1 MEEAAKTEIEAI
13 TTEEKTLL
21 RWKVHLAGRDRLYRP
36 VLAVVLIV
44 LVLAYL
50 QHLSGQ
56 KWFTVFGCAFLFL
69 SLADY
74 FFPLNFRLTDK
85 GACRSGIFGTKFLP
99 WERVKHCY
107 LDDKGI
113 KLSTLPKRSALEG
126 FKGLYLYFG
135 DNRDELVE
143 AVRRLAP
150 VSDSGKRSGDNKG
163 RGE

>member
-1 MEEAAKTEIEAI
+1 VRIFLEEAAKTEIEVI
-13 TTEEKTLL
+13 GTEEKILL
-21 RWKVHLAGRDRLYRP
+21 RWKVHLAGRDKLYRP
-36 VLAVVLIV
+36 VLAVVFIAFV
-44 LVLAYL
+44 LVYL

-56 KWFTVFGCAFLFL
+56 KWVTIFGCAFLFL

-74 FFPLNFRLTDK
+74 FFPLNLRLTNK
-85 GACRSGIFGTKFLP
+85 GAYRSGIFGTKFLP

-113 KLSTLPKRSALEG
+113 KLSVLPKRSALEG

-143 AVRRLAP
+143 EVRRLAP
-150 VSDSGKRSGDNKG
+150 VSESGKRT
-163 RGE
+163 